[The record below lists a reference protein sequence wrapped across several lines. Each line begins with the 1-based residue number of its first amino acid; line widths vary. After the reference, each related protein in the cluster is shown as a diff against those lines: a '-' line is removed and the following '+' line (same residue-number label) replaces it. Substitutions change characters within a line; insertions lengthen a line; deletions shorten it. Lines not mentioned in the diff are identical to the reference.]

1 MKQGVTKEHV
11 AAAVAQLRQRGERV
25 TNRAVREEVGGGSP
39 QTILKHLNALL
50 GEEAA
55 AEAKVAASPAEA
67 FAAKSGELL
76 KPLIDEALRHAR
88 IPLEAEVVRLESE
101 LADITAYNE
110 ELLGVADAARAE
122 ATAATAARA
131 ADKEKEAAT
140 VELRIVAE
148 NRASAAEVRL
158 AQMEVRAVTA
168 EKKAAELE
176 AALAREK
183 ANKV

>member
-1 MKQGVTKEHV
+1 MKQGVTKEQV
-11 AAAVAQLRQRGERV
+11 AAAVAELRQRGEKV

-55 AEAKVAASPAEA
+55 AAAKAAASPAEA
-67 FAAKSGELL
+67 FAARIGELL
-76 KPLIDEALRHAR
+76 KPVLHEALGQAR
-88 IPLEAEVVRLESE
+88 LPLEAEVVRLESE